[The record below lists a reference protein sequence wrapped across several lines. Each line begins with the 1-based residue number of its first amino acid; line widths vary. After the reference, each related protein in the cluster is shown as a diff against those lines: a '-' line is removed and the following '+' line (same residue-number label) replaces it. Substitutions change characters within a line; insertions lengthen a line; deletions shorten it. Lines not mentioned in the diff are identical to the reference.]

1 MTYIEEN
8 NFHVVMRWSREHF
21 MFIIIYPIISVGPKV
36 LVRAAFIILQEKKPK
51 LKEILTN
58 YKEK

>member
-1 MTYIEEN
+1 MYSKIHPT
-8 NFHVVMRWSREHF
+8 
-21 MFIIIYPIISVGPKV
+21 ISDGAEGR
-36 LVRAAFIILQEKKPK
+36 VRAAFIILQERKPK